1 MNFKYFDQPR
11 LYASYTDHDTA
22 CEICRTVTKCFD
34 ATLFFGTAELQI
46 ICEQCLSDGKLNDL
60 DVYTC
65 EGDIE
70 ELESQLRTMQPSLS
84 EPDLQALAKEKTLE
98 LEKTTPH
105 IVTWQDWPWPAAEG
119 DYCRFIGYGSKNF
132 YQSHASASPKQFF
145 EETLYHHVKDIK
157 DADEL
162 WEEMNE
168 EEILSYDDSAN
179 YSTLFYVFRSIPT
192 GRLVTV
198 WDTN

>member
-11 LYASYTDHDTA
+11 LYASYTDHETA
-22 CEICRTVTKCFD
+22 CEICGRVTKCFD
-34 ATLFFGTAELQI
+34 ATLFFGTADLQV
-46 ICEQCLSDGKLNDL
+46 ICEQCLADGKLTDL

-70 ELESQLRTMQPSLS
+70 ELENQLRHINPSLPEETIQS
-84 EPDLQALAKEKTLE
+84 LAKEKTME

-105 IVTWQDWPWPAAEG
+105 LITWQDWPWPAAEG

-132 YQSHASASPKQFF
+132 YQKESIGSAQRFF
-145 EETLYHHVKDIK
+145 EDTLYHYVKDIK
-157 DADEL
+157 DPEEL
-162 WEEMNE
+162 WELMNE
-168 EEILSYDDSAN
+168 EDIPTYDDSAN
-179 YSTLFYVFRSIPT
+179 YPTLFYVFRSLESGKVI
-192 GRLVTV
+192 TV